1 MNGRNS
7 MMKARQY
14 APFEYDNLV
23 EQEEGET
30 QTTDSQQNACFARRP
45 RHAGKTSITLI
56 TKALHLTSNS
66 PDSASR
72 LCWLQV
78 LSEESGIGAYMTE
91 RTVRHSCHHPCMA
104 RDRCPNRRV
113 RSG

>member
-45 RHAGKTSITLI
+45 RHAGKTKHHTDYQSVTP
-56 TKALHLTSNS
+56 HL
-66 PDSASR
+66 
-72 LCWLQV
+72 
-78 LSEESGIGAYMTE
+78 
-91 RTVRHSCHHPCMA
+91 
-104 RDRCPNRRV
+104 
-113 RSG
+113 